1 MTVQITNRLRPA
13 IHPTYPRLLCAY
25 LHERGFD
32 NAVIFQDTRL
42 QWEQLLGDHRYLS
55 LEQMSR
61 LIRRA
66 IDLTGQPWIGL
77 ETAGVTSVSAHG
89 PLGYAVVSAPDLR
102 EVLRVVSRYVGVRFQ
117 LVGVRFEEFDDH
129 AVLTL
134 DEQVDLAEIREML
147 VFLDEQADSWSIE
160 AIQER
165 ANLFGNAHA
174 VMEGM
179 KRLGIEYGSE
189 AGAPTPAKR
198 GGRGAMEAQLAFPS
212 SGSETCLPL
221 LPGCVQLFDEC
232 RQPLSGK

>member
-89 PLGYAVVSAPDLR
+89 PLGYAVVSAR
-102 EVLRVVSRYVGVRFQ
+102 TC
-117 LVGVRFEEFDDH
+117 
-129 AVLTL
+129 A
-134 DEQVDLAEIREML
+134 
-147 VFLDEQADSWSIE
+147 
-160 AIQER
+160 
-165 ANLFGNAHA
+165 
-174 VMEGM
+174 
-179 KRLGIEYGSE
+179 KCYGWC
-189 AGAPTPAKR
+189 PATW
-198 GGRGAMEAQLAFPS
+198 G
-212 SGSETCLPL
+212 
-221 LPGCVQLFDEC
+221 
-232 RQPLSGK
+232 